1 MALKNCLGYVKII
14 PATCSYLYALMLNL
28 TSSIRNKPY
37 YFVINTFGI
46 LYSNYF
52 YTYKV
57 KSAVLEFDITI

>member
-1 MALKNCLGYVKII
+1 
-14 PATCSYLYALMLNL
+14 MLNL

-46 LYSNYF
+46 LYSICF

-57 KSAVLEFDITI
+57 KSALLEFDITI